1 MSQLSSEIDEGPDGT
16 DPSPD
21 AIYEDETIRVSGI
34 RGGDKALFV
43 AFTGIGHRL
52 GAMQREE
59 FVRVA
64 QAGGEHS
71 VLIVHD
77 KTRSWYNEPSF
88 ADKLQP
94 IVAEWGARCEKIV
107 TIGNSMGGF
116 GAIVF
121 AGLLDADVAIAF
133 SPQFSV
139 SPTVLPKENR
149 WNEFTSKIKEFIYE
163 SAGSYIVPGCEYYLF
178 QGDGGKDWNHVG
190 SFPILSNVHQF
201 VIRDGPHNI
210 AAILK
215 SRGFLSKIVSA
226 CTAGDMPTLTDIMV
240 TYNGATLRSA
250 TDDPWATAQRPRRGG
265 ERLDP
270 TAHLPE
276 LPKPSRELHTLEE
289 RRDLRRTHKRASKWQ
304 KRWADKQTER
314 LERRELVAPDPGA
327 EATRAGEAGP
337 VVEPVRAV
345 VEPTPAAP
353 PSRPATVE
361 PRAEATQGT
370 TVEQRVVEAEAKR
383 PTLETLFE
391 DDTLHVS
398 GIRGGD
404 KVLFIAFTE
413 IGDRVG
419 PLRREEFIELTQA
432 TSENSVLFVGDR
444 GRTWY
449 NAPSFLAKLAPIVAV
464 WRPECARTVT
474 VGNSM
479 GGFGA
484 IVFAGALGADTAIAF
499 SPQYSVSKR
508 VVPKEDRWSE
518 FVSKIGEF
526 RYESA
531 GDHIVED
538 CTYFLFQGDGGKD
551 WYQIGAFPIRPN
563 LHQFIVRDGPH
574 TLASL
579 LKLRGDLAPIIE
591 ASVAGDLA
599 ALNEIM
605 FAQGNA
611 RLRTEENDPYKAP
624 VRPKREAPRAEPAL
638 PLPTDV
644 LPSDFTSED
653 LRHEDRRIE
662 RQQKRRSAKLGER
675 GGPKPGPAAPAR
687 RRSTGQGEEAEI
699 PRRRAAPPPS
709 GLLGRIRRFVGGVV
723 RRITGRIGAGKA
735 KGRQSRP

>member
-1 MSQLSSEIDEGPDGT
+1 MSQLSPEIDGGPEGIA
-16 DPSPD
+16 PSPD

-34 RGGDKALFV
+34 RGGDRALFV

-59 FVRVA
+59 FVRMA

-71 VLIVHD
+71 VLIVQD

-88 ADKLQP
+88 AEKLQP
-94 IVAEWGARCEKIV
+94 IVAEWGARCAKIV

-139 SPTVLPKENR
+139 SPSVLPKESR
-149 WNEFTSKIKEFIYE
+149 WTEYTSQIKEFVYDD
-163 SAGSYIVPGCEYYLF
+163 AGSRIVPGCEYYIF
-178 QGDGGKDWNHVG
+178 QGDGGKNWYHVG
-190 SFPILSNVHQF
+190 RFPLLPNVHQF
-201 VIRDGPHNI
+201 VIRDGPHNL

-215 SRGFLSKIVSA
+215 SRGFLSKVVAA
-226 CTAGDMPTLTDIMV
+226 CATGDLDTLNTIMV
-240 TYNGATLRSA
+240 TYNGATLRSP
-250 TDDPWATAQRPRRGG
+250 TDDPWAAAERPRRSG

-270 TAHLPE
+270 AARLPE
-276 LPKPSRELHTLEE
+276 LPQPSRELHTLEE
-289 RRDLRRTHKRASKWQ
+289 RRDLRRTHKRAGKWQ

-314 LERRELVAPDPGA
+314 LERREAVAPRP
-327 EATRAGEAGP
+327 EAAGEAGP
-337 VVEPVRAV
+337 VVPPP
-345 VEPTPAAP
+345 PTLEAAP
-353 PSRPATVE
+353 PPVPAVE
-361 PRAEATQGT
+361 PPEAAPPRARAVEPPADAAEA
-370 TVEQRVVEAEAKR
+370 RR

-391 DDTLHVS
+391 DERLHVS

-404 KVLFIAFTE
+404 QVLFIAFTE

-449 NAPSFLAKLAPIVAV
+449 NAPDFLAKLAPIVAV

-474 VGNSM
+474 IGNSM

-531 GDHIVED
+531 GEHIVD
-538 CTYFLFQGDGGKD
+538 GCTYFLFQGDGGKD
-551 WYQIGAFPIRPN
+551 WYQIGAFPIRAN

-579 LKLRGDLAPIIE
+579 LKLRGDLAPIIQ

-611 RLRTEENDPYKAP
+611 RLRTEENDPYNAP
-624 VRPKREAPRAEPAL
+624 QRPRREAPRGEPTL
-638 PLPTDV
+638 TLSPDI
-644 LPSDFTSED
+644 LPSDLAPED
-653 LRHEDRRIE
+653 LRLDDRRIE
-662 RQQKRRSAKLGER
+662 RQLKRHASKLAER
-675 GGPKPGPAAPAR
+675 GTPRRPGETAAAMR
-687 RRSTGQGEEAEI
+687 GSEAAEA
-699 PRRRAAPPPS
+699 PRPGRRAAPS
-709 GLLGRIRRFVGGVV
+709 GLLGRIRRFFGGLV
-723 RRITGRIGAGKA
+723 RRLPGRTGPAKA